1 MYHTLAF
8 EDASRAADFIAEIT
22 AHPEHLPRPQCQ
34 SLQVFGIL
42 THGSRADPRAQRHRF
57 MLPTKPKRPITSNIL
72 KSLIDLFP
80 DTIVELSLHFWN
92 VLSLPKKVLET
103 IGRLKNL
110 RALRL
115 GHELQERAQAP
126 RERDPML
133 FPFYHDSDDEE
144 FHEEIRQHN
153 QRIAFEGMLGHDN
166 FDNERAP
173 DDMNPVDSK
182 IDHDC
187 LKSLIKAT
195 RKLTSLNLTDL
206 NPVCLATK
214 PMKLE
219 LACHQFLAITQLEI
233 SLEGES
239 AFRLLDLSIILKR
252 TLKVLA
258 LHDHWGGWVDTHGA
272 KLVPVFEN
280 LGENLEGLFI
290 TNKSFL
296 SPIIK
301 FKFPKLQVFKT
312 VFWKG
317 SIAEFLQNP
326 ILSSSPIE
334 VLALQSE
341 FIDTSKEQKFRVNPF
356 ANLPLLRRLILYE
369 ANPTYV
375 LPPAYLHACK
385 SQGAELIYIGHLDS
399 SNVSLF
405 MVSRTC
411 FFPLCLLP

>member
-1 MYHTLAF
+1 
-8 EDASRAADFIAEIT
+8 
-22 AHPEHLPRPQCQ
+22 
-34 SLQVFGIL
+34 
-42 THGSRADPRAQRHRF
+42 
-57 MLPTKPKRPITSNIL
+57 
-72 KSLIDLFP
+72 
-80 DTIVELSLHFWN
+80 
-92 VLSLPKKVLET
+92 
-103 IGRLKNL
+103 
-110 RALRL
+110 
-115 GHELQERAQAP
+115 
-126 RERDPML
+126 
-133 FPFYHDSDDEE
+133 
-144 FHEEIRQHN
+144 
-153 QRIAFEGMLGHDN
+153 
-166 FDNERAP
+166 
-173 DDMNPVDSK
+173 MNPVDSK

-280 LGENLEGLFI
+280 LRENLEGLFI

-341 FIDTSKEQKFRVNPF
+341 FIDTPKEQKFRVNPF

-385 SQGAELIYIGHLDS
+385 SQGAEPIYIGHLDS

-405 MVSRTC
+405 MS
-411 FFPLCLLP
+411 L